1 MLGGLPAPP
10 TPEHIEY
17 KKPVAVA
24 ITCELLDLFNMFN
37 EFISYGKNGIIRGEN
52 GMNQDPLL
60 KR

>member
-1 MLGGLPAPP
+1 MSK
-10 TPEHIEY
+10 Y
-17 KKPVAVA
+17 KKKFNSNHLYKPVAVA